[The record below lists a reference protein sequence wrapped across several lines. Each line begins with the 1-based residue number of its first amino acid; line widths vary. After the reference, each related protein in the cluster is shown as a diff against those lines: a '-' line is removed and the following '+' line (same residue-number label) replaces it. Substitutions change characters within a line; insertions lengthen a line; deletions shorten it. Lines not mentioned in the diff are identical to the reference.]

1 MTLQEVVARFN
12 TTPFLFVGSGITR
25 RYYNLPNWK
34 DLLKHFAEE
43 ISKDR
48 FAYRSY
54 ESRAE
59 ELETPNGLL
68 PMVASLIQRDY
79 ETEWYRNPELRT
91 LDEAGLAQVEA
102 GASPFKAEVA
112 AFIKANSILN
122 PEYKPEIDKL
132 KNISKQNIAGVITTN
147 YDAFFDKLFP
157 DYRVYIGQNDLV
169 FSAIQGIAEIYKIH
183 GSIMQ
188 PDSLVI
194 NNDDYRLFNEK
205 SKYLAAKLMTIF
217 MEYPIIFMGYS
228 LADENIRN
236 ILSDITVCLPDDK
249 FEKLQERFVFVE
261 RKRDMSG
268 VTVSSHS
275 VNLGNRMLN
284 MTKVSLSDFG
294 LLYDALAAKK
304 AGIPVKLLR
313 RFKEEIYSYVIT
325 SKPGPLMQVAPLD
338 DPQIDEDRLAISIGT
353 QTTGEYGLG
362 ALVDSSVWYRD
373 IITDEVLT
381 KYHFSYDQM
390 LEVGFSSIF
399 KGTSGYLPVHKA
411 LRLAE
416 NTYPEIE
423 TRAAKS
429 FDDLATNTIFKWR
442 ASVHSYSSAKDL
454 WAKEKLDF
462 KRALRLLGCLPEE
475 KMKVEE
481 LKEILEE
488 IFTTNPDV
496 LTNSAPNIPT
506 DIKRLIRYYDFLR
519 WGKKKD
525 LQT

>member
-34 DLLKHFAEE
+34 DLLRHFAEE

-261 RKRDMSG
+261 RKPDMSG
-268 VTVSSHS
+268 ITVSSHS

-338 DPQIDEDRLAISIGT
+338 DPQIDEDRLAISIGI
-353 QTTGEYGLG
+353 QTTGELGLG
-362 ALVDSSVWYRD
+362 SLVDSDKWYRD
-373 IITDEVLT
+373 IVTDEI
-381 KYHFSYDQM
+381 KEY
-390 LEVGFSSIF
+390 GFSFDQVLDRAFSVAF
-399 KGTSGYLPVHKA
+399 KSSSGFLPVHKA
-411 LRLAE
+411 LSFAE
-416 NTYPEIE
+416 KTHPEVE
-423 TRAAKS
+423 QRAAKS
-429 FDDLATNTIFKWR
+429 YESIVSNTIRKSR
-442 ASVHSYSSAKDL
+442 IYVEAYKSAKDL
-454 WAKEKLDF
+454 WEREKTDF
-462 KRALRLLGCLPEE
+462 KKAIRILCWLPEE
-475 KMKVEE
+475 MMDVDE
-481 LKEILEE
+481 LGEILTE
-488 IFTTNPDV
+488 IFAKDPDV
-496 LTNSAPNIPT
+496 LLHSTANEKT
-506 DIKRLIRYYDFLR
+506 DIRRLIRLYDYLR
-519 WGKKKD
+519 WGKK
-525 LQT
+525 

>member
-1 MTLQEVVARFN
+1 M
-12 TTPFLFVGSGITR
+12 
-25 RYYNLPNWK
+25 
-34 DLLKHFAEE
+34 
-43 ISKDR
+43 
-48 FAYRSY
+48 
-54 ESRAE
+54 
-59 ELETPNGLL
+59 
-68 PMVASLIQRDY
+68 
-79 ETEWYRNPELRT
+79 
-91 LDEAGLAQVEA
+91 
-102 GASPFKAEVA
+102 A

-122 PEYKPEIDKL
+122 QEYKPEIDKL
-132 KNISKQNIAGVITTN
+132 RNISKQNIAGVITTN
-147 YDAFFDKLFP
+147 YDAFFDTLFP

-284 MTKVSLSDFG
+284 MTKISLSDFG

-338 DPQIDEDRLAISIGT
+338 DPQIDEDRLAISMGL
-353 QTTGEYGLG
+353 QKTGELGLRSLID
-362 ALVDSSVWYRD
+362 ADRWYRD
-373 IITDEVLT
+373 IVTDEIQE
-381 KYHFSYDQM
+381 YGFNYDQV
-390 LEVGFSSIF
+390 LDYAFNDAFKSSI
-399 KGTSGYLPVHKA
+399 GLLPVHKA
-411 LRLAE
+411 LSFAE
-416 NTYPEIE
+416 RPHPEIRL
-423 TRAAKS
+423 RAADS
-429 FDDLATNTIFKWR
+429 YDSIASNTIRKSR
-442 ASVHSYSSAKDL
+442 MYVEAYKSAKDL
-454 WAKEKLDF
+454 WEREKIDF
-462 KRALRLLGCLPEE
+462 KKAIRILCWLPEE
-475 KMKVEE
+475 KMDVDELGGI
-481 LKEILEE
+481 LKEI
-488 IFTTNPDV
+488 FDNDPDI
-496 LTNSAPNIPT
+496 LPHSTPNEKS
-506 DIKRLIRYYDFLR
+506 DIRRLIRYYDYLR
-519 WGKKKD
+519 WGKCKD
-525 LQT
+525 SQT

>member
-1 MTLQEVVARFN
+1 
-12 TTPFLFVGSGITR
+12 
-25 RYYNLPNWK
+25 
-34 DLLKHFAEE
+34 
-43 ISKDR
+43 
-48 FAYRSY
+48 
-54 ESRAE
+54 
-59 ELETPNGLL
+59 
-68 PMVASLIQRDY
+68 
-79 ETEWYRNPELRT
+79 
-91 LDEAGLAQVEA
+91 
-102 GASPFKAEVA
+102 
-112 AFIKANSILN
+112 
-122 PEYKPEIDKL
+122 
-132 KNISKQNIAGVITTN
+132 
-147 YDAFFDKLFP
+147 
-157 DYRVYIGQNDLV
+157 
-169 FSAIQGIAEIYKIH
+169 
-183 GSIMQ
+183 
-188 PDSLVI
+188 
-194 NNDDYRLFNEK
+194 
-205 SKYLAAKLMTIF
+205 
-217 MEYPIIFMGYS
+217 
-228 LADENIRN
+228 
-236 ILSDITVCLPDDK
+236 
-249 FEKLQERFVFVE
+249 
-261 RKRDMSG
+261 
-268 VTVSSHS
+268 
-275 VNLGNRMLN
+275 
-284 MTKVSLSDFG
+284 
-294 LLYDALAAKK
+294 
-304 AGIPVKLLR
+304 
-313 RFKEEIYSYVIT
+313 
-325 SKPGPLMQVAPLD
+325 MQVAPLD